1 MFRTKRIMSVLLM
14 VVMMISL
21 LAGCGSR
28 KEESIDNQTKGTSS
42 SQSISKES
50 DSTDEIDISEEVTLK
65 MILLGSKPE
74 DFDIV
79 YEKVNEILK
88 EKVNATL
95 EVEFYD
101 WGD

>member
-50 DSTDEIDISEEVTLK
+50 EIDISEEVTLK